1 MMEHG
6 IAHYV
11 HIKIHVWHFDVKC
24 VIQEKEQQLGK
35 LKKKKIRIGLSMIEL
50 LLKSGQR
57 WNGAE
62 FLCPAE
68 LAKIRQR

>member
-35 LKKKKIRIGLSMIEL
+35 LKKRR
-50 LLKSGQR
+50 SG
-57 WNGAE
+57 
-62 FLCPAE
+62 
-68 LAKIRQR
+68 